1 MTSRLVPACLL
12 APVLAILGCS
22 GDPMETTSRSSSAI
36 IGGQVDD
43 EDGPVVWIVGDLEGR
58 LGYCSGVVVSPH
70 VVLTA
75 GHCAGAKAKF
85 KIFLGANYDDEA
97 AKAAPESY
105 IEVTSNRA
113 SPDYDSRRN
122 LHDVGVL
129 VTKDA
134 IPRTPATINRDPLRK
149 DDVGQPLRI
158 AGFGRTEAADD
169 TTIGRRHEATTVLD
183 GFDDTSL
190 GMKEKPSFCLFD
202 SGGPTFM
209 TREGKEVVVGI
220 HSIVEEITCD
230 GVAWDARVDI
240 DAAFIDGVIAKAD
253 PPPET
258 TTVEEPT
265 EPAEPADRPPPS
277 ATSGEPATQTSSC
290 SLGAAPRPSGGGTTG
305 NGAAGALVALAATL
319 ALRARYSRARH
330 ARRDRSRLERR

>member
-1 MTSRLVPACLL
+1 MTSRLLRASLFAFGL
-12 APVLAILGCS
+12 ALLGCT

-43 EDGPVVWIVGDLEGR
+43 KDGPVVWIVGDLEGQM
-58 LGYCSGVVVSPH
+58 GYCSGVVVSPH

-75 GHCAGAKAKF
+75 GHCARPKAKF

-129 VTKDA
+129 VTTTA
-134 IPRTPATINRDPLRK
+134 IPRTPATINRKPLRK
-149 DDVGQPLRI
+149 DEVGQPLRI
-158 AGFGRTEAADD
+158 AGFGRTDAADD
-169 TTIGRRHEATTVLD
+169 ETIGRRREATTALD
-183 GFDDTSL
+183 GFDETSL
-190 GMKEKPSFCLFD
+190 GMKGTPSFCLFD

-220 HSIVEEITCD
+220 HSIIEELTCD
-230 GVAWDARVDI
+230 GVAWDTRVDI
-240 DAAFIDGVIAKAD
+240 DAEFIDGVIAKAD

-258 TTVEEPT
+258 TTEEEAT
-265 EPAEPADRPPPS
+265 EPADPGNGSPPPVTSTEPA
-277 ATSGEPATQTSSC
+277 AQTSSC
-290 SLGAAPRPSGGGTTG
+290 SLDAARHPTG
-305 NGAAGALVALAATL
+305 NGGAGALVALAASL
-319 ALRARYSRARH
+319 ALRARYSRARD
-330 ARRDRSRLERR
+330 ARRDRSRIERR